1 MIDLFT
7 PSRATSEPAANF
19 GIRRQAETPC
29 SDIVEEIR

>member
-7 PSRATSEPAANF
+7 PRRTASESATNI

>member
-7 PSRATSEPAANF
+7 PSRASEPAANF